1 MKKSVFLLLIALA
14 AVQSAPELQSLSFSS
29 KNGVEIAS
37 CIIDGQRIELQKQLP
52 LFSLEIDDSLQF
64 SNQGTAAIDDS
75 IVGQMGGLSFVVH
88 LDPSFEPG
96 YLLKLRLMNSTER
109 SIKVANVVPF
119 GQGSDRAYITGAGSF
134 DRTNYLSR
142 TVLFTPDLSPV
153 GVVVP
158 DNAWESGFCTLPID
172 ADHSLTAVARRTAS
186 ERCERRRYWTTLEP
200 TGFVEYTFYIDAH
213 SGTDWRTGL
222 RLVYHDRWLYDLPEF
237 DTSLYRRADLQWI
250 RDAYFMMIQMAW
262 DKDYYARFDDRY
274 TWYDFLSRYDS
285 LWGKIDVYILW
296 PTWPRLGLDQRNQ
309 WDLYGDLPG
318 GLPELRRQVDYARK
332 RGTRYFIS
340 YNPWDTDTRDED
352 HLQGMERLLRM
363 TDADGVVLDTRG
375 ESSKELQE
383 TTDRVKPGVIMYSEG
398 MAIPKHMP
406 TIVTGRVHDA
416 IYLPPPLNLNKY
428 VFPQNQ
434 IFRVLQL
441 TEGRL
446 HREANVCLFNGYG
459 MELNIMRAGR
469 PSWMEEEFRYMGR
482 IIKILRD
489 NSRLFS
495 LPDYQPLVPVQ
506 AESIWVNRW
515 QNETKTI
522 HTVYS
527 LVPQGFSAPLIDVQP
542 EESAHYVSLWHHQKV
557 EPVQVGERWQIPVTT
572 LAFDRAWLSTR
583 MESQVDCIAC
593 FPRLIDGQVNHDS
606 LSVQAK
612 KGDRLLLWVG
622 DPGYESKKI
631 EIQLP
636 GQTLSLRDA
645 FGRYEG
651 KFVVQLFEQEELL
664 DELVLEVMLAT
675 PRLISTVQPT
685 APSSRAPKGMVK
697 ILGGPMVFKLAE
709 TQEPNIVLPYPDF
722 KTPCEL
728 KIKSFYMDIYPV
740 TNRHYKEF
748 IDASDYVPKDT
759 VNFLA
764 LWRDRRPPEHLLDH
778 PVVNVSLED
787 ARAYAHWAGKRLP
800 TDIEWQ
806 YAAQGADGRSYPWG
820 NEMDSTRCNFK
831 SGSTTPVDAFPSGA
845 SPFGVCDLVGNV
857 WQMMDDVYDNGTYT
871 FAMLRGGSYYF
882 PDGSMWYITGGPW
895 PVNQQK
901 MLLLVSP
908 GFDRSATVGF
918 RCVKDID

>member
-1 MKKSVFLLLIALA
+1 
-14 AVQSAPELQSLSFSS
+14 
-29 KNGVEIAS
+29 
-37 CIIDGQRIELQKQLP
+37 
-52 LFSLEIDDSLQF
+52 
-64 SNQGTAAIDDS
+64 
-75 IVGQMGGLSFVVH
+75 
-88 LDPSFEPG
+88 
-96 YLLKLRLMNSTER
+96 
-109 SIKVANVVPF
+109 
-119 GQGSDRAYITGAGSF
+119 
-134 DRTNYLSR
+134 
-142 TVLFTPDLSPV
+142 
-153 GVVVP
+153 
-158 DNAWESGFCTLPID
+158 
-172 ADHSLTAVARRTAS
+172 
-186 ERCERRRYWTTLEP
+186 
-200 TGFVEYTFYIDAH
+200 
-213 SGTDWRTGL
+213 
-222 RLVYHDRWLYDLPEF
+222 
-237 DTSLYRRADLQWI
+237 
-250 RDAYFMMIQMAW
+250 
-262 DKDYYARFDDRY
+262 
-274 TWYDFLSRYDS
+274 
-285 LWGKIDVYILW
+285 
-296 PTWPRLGLDQRNQ
+296 
-309 WDLYGDLPG
+309 
-318 GLPELRRQVDYARK
+318 
-332 RGTRYFIS
+332 
-340 YNPWDTDTRDED
+340 
-352 HLQGMERLLRM
+352 
-363 TDADGVVLDTRG
+363 
-375 ESSKELQE
+375 
-383 TTDRVKPGVIMYSEG
+383 

-664 DELVLEVMLAT
+664 DEVVLEVMLAT

-685 APSSRAPKGMVK
+685 APS
-697 ILGGPMVFKLAE
+697 
-709 TQEPNIVLPYPDF
+709 
-722 KTPCEL
+722 
-728 KIKSFYMDIYPV
+728 
-740 TNRHYKEF
+740 
-748 IDASDYVPKDT
+748 
-759 VNFLA
+759 
-764 LWRDRRPPEHLLDH
+764 
-778 PVVNVSLED
+778 
-787 ARAYAHWAGKRLP
+787 
-800 TDIEWQ
+800 
-806 YAAQGADGRSYPWG
+806 
-820 NEMDSTRCNFK
+820 
-831 SGSTTPVDAFPSGA
+831 
-845 SPFGVCDLVGNV
+845 
-857 WQMMDDVYDNGTYT
+857 
-871 FAMLRGGSYYF
+871 
-882 PDGSMWYITGGPW
+882 
-895 PVNQQK
+895 
-901 MLLLVSP
+901 
-908 GFDRSATVGF
+908 
-918 RCVKDID
+918 